1 MGINALIVGNG
12 GREHA
17 LAWAV
22 RRNARVDRLAV
33 APGNAGTAELAENLP
48 VAATDVIGMVRA
60 AREWGADFVI
70 VGPDAALGEGL
81 VDALT
86 AEGIPTFGPTRA
98 AARIETSKQFAKD
111 VMAATGVPT
120 ARWRAFD
127 DLDEARRYL
136 REVGAPVVV
145 KADGLAA
152 GKGVTVCETLEEA
165 ERALSD
171 HLARRIFGDAS
182 RRVVIEE
189 KLEGREVSLFALV
202 DGQWAVPL
210 AAACDYK
217 RVGDGDT
224 GPNTGGMGAYTPPEF
239 ISAFEVAQVVEQIVQ
254 PVVDELRRR
263 GSPFRGALYAGLMV
277 TADGPKV
284 LEFNAR
290 FGDPE
295 TEAIVPCLDVD
306 LFDLLE
312 ATATGSL
319 AGIRFPQSTKA
330 AVSVALTAERYPG
343 PPVVGDEISI
353 GALPAGVVI
362 FHAGTRRVDG
372 RLVTDGGRVLHVVG
386 TGASVG
392 SARER
397 AYDGVAAVRFRGM
410 HYRRDIALGG

>member
-1 MGINALIVGNG
+1 MSVLVVGNG

-17 LAWAV
+17 LAWAI

-48 VAATDVIGMVRA
+48 VAPTDVTGMVRV
-60 AREWGADFVI
+60 AREWGADFVV
-70 VGPDAALGEGL
+70 VGPDAALGEGM
-81 VDALT
+81 VDALV
-86 AEGIPTFGPTRA
+86 AAGIAAFGPTRA
-98 AARIETSKQFAKD
+98 AARIETSKLFAKE
-111 VMAATGVPT
+111 VMTATGVPT

-127 DLDEARRYL
+127 DLEDAQRYL
-136 REVGAPVVV
+136 RQVGVPVVV

-152 GKGVTVCETLEEA
+152 GKGVTVCDTMEEA
-165 ERALSD
+165 ERALHD
-171 HLARRIFGDAS
+171 NLARRVFGDAS
-182 RRVVIEE
+182 RRVIIEE

-202 DGQWAVPL
+202 DGHWAVPL
-210 AAACDYK
+210 AAARDYK
-217 RVGDGDT
+217 RVGDGDI

-239 ISAFEVAQVVEQIVQ
+239 LSAFEVGQIVEQIVQ

-263 GSPFRGALYAGLMV
+263 GSPFRGALYAGLIV

-306 LFDLLE
+306 LFDLLH

-353 GALPAGVVI
+353 GAVPPEVVI